1 MKGMELSRLYYEKV
15 CKPVIEKEA
24 GELTERTAVGLV
36 GEGSECYGYDD
47 EISRD
52 HDFGPSCCFWLT
64 KEDYRIYGGKLR
76 EILDSLPKS
85 FMSFPAL
92 KMSEWGGGRRGVL
105 NTESFYR
112 KFTGKE
118 NGPETLDE
126 WRMIPETNLSIVT
139 NGSVFSDPLG
149 EFTKIRNRLQEYYP
163 EDIRLDKIAS
173 RCMKIAQSGQYNLGR
188 CLKRGEFV
196 AARIAEA
203 EFINE
208 SIYMIYLL
216 NKKYMP
222 FYKWMHKD
230 MQFLPIL
237 GKEVHNLLN
246 NLISIQNS
254 EKPET
259 AEKICGLIINE
270 LKIQGISE
278 NKSTRTRF
286 CAILLYPCRICFF
299 YDCKVTFF
307 SFMTNNLLIIYC

>member
-1 MKGMELSRLYYEKV
+1 MKGMELSRLYYEEV

-92 KMSEWGGGRRGVL
+92 KISEWGGGRRGVL

-149 EFTKIRNRLQEYYP
+149 EFTKIRNRLLEYYP

-278 NKSTRTRF
+278 NKSDF
-286 CAILLYPCRICFF
+286 LLDHGPDIQRKIS
-299 YDCKVTFF
+299 DE
-307 SFMTNNLLIIYC
+307 SLRNSNPWID

>member
-24 GELTERTAVGLV
+24 GELTERTEVGLV

-149 EFTKIRNRLQEYYP
+149 EFTKIRNRLLEYYP

-278 NKSTRTRF
+278 NKSDF
-286 CAILLYPCRICFF
+286 LLDHGPDIQRKIS
-299 YDCKVTFF
+299 DE
-307 SFMTNNLLIIYC
+307 SLRNSNPWID

>member
-118 NGPETLDE
+118 NGPETLNE

-149 EFTKIRNRLQEYYP
+149 EFTKIRNRLLEYYP

-278 NKSTRTRF
+278 NKSDF
-286 CAILLYPCRICFF
+286 LLDHGPDIQRKIS
-299 YDCKVTFF
+299 DE
-307 SFMTNNLLIIYC
+307 SLRNSNPWID

>member
-1 MKGMELSRLYYEKV
+1 MKGMELSRLYYEEV

-24 GELTERTAVGLV
+24 GELTGRIAAGLV

-52 HDFGPSCCFWLT
+52 HDFGPSCCFWLA

-149 EFTKIRNRLQEYYP
+149 EFTKIRNRLLEYYP

-203 EFINE
+203 EFVNE

-278 NKSTRTRF
+278 NKSDF
-286 CAILLYPCRICFF
+286 LLDHGPDIQKRIS
-299 YDCKVTFF
+299 DE
-307 SFMTNNLLIIYC
+307 SLRNSNPWID

>member
-1 MKGMELSRLYYEKV
+1 MKGMELSRLYYEEV
-15 CKPVIEKEA
+15 CKPAIEKEA

-149 EFTKIRNRLQEYYP
+149 EFTKIRNRLLEYYP

-278 NKSTRTRF
+278 NKSDF
-286 CAILLYPCRICFF
+286 LLDHGPDIQKKISDESLRNSNPWI
-299 YDCKVTFF
+299 D
-307 SFMTNNLLIIYC
+307 

>member
-1 MKGMELSRLYYEKV
+1 MKGMELSRLYYEEV

-64 KEDYRIYGGKLR
+64 KEDYWIYGGKLR

-149 EFTKIRNRLQEYYP
+149 EFTKIRNRLLEYYP

-188 CLKRGEFV
+188 CLRRGEFV

-278 NKSTRTRF
+278 NKSDF
-286 CAILLYPCRICFF
+286 LLDHGPDIQKKISDESLRNSNPWI
-299 YDCKVTFF
+299 D
-307 SFMTNNLLIIYC
+307 

>member
-1 MKGMELSRLYYEKV
+1 MELSRLYYEKI

-24 GELTERTAVGLV
+24 EELTERIAVGLV
-36 GEGSECYGYDD
+36 GEGSECYRYDD

-149 EFTKIRNRLQEYYP
+149 EFTKIRNRLLEYYP

-203 EFINE
+203 EFISE
-208 SIYMIYLL
+208 SIHMIYLL

-278 NKSTRTRF
+278 NKSDF
-286 CAILLYPCRICFF
+286 LLDHGPDIQRKIS
-299 YDCKVTFF
+299 DE
-307 SFMTNNLLIIYC
+307 SLRNSNPWID

>member
-1 MKGMELSRLYYEKV
+1 MKGMELSRLYYEEV
-15 CKPVIEKEA
+15 CKPVIEKNA
-24 GELTERTAVGLV
+24 GELTERIAVGLV

-64 KEDYRIYGGKLR
+64 KEDYRIYGGKLS
-76 EILDSLPKS
+76 EILDSLPKN

-92 KMSEWGGGRRGVL
+92 KMSEWGGGRRGVM
-105 NTESFYR
+105 NTENFYR

-118 NGPETLDE
+118 KGPKTLDE

-149 EFTKIRNRLQEYYP
+149 EFTKIRNRLLEYYP

-203 EFINE
+203 EFISE

-230 MQFLPIL
+230 MQFLPVL
-237 GKEVHNLLN
+237 GKEVHNMLDR
-246 NLISIQNS
+246 LIGIQNS

-259 AEKICGLIINE
+259 AEKICSLIINE
-270 LKIQGISE
+270 LKIQEISE
-278 NKSTRTRF
+278 NKSDF
-286 CAILLYPCRICFF
+286 LLDHGPDIQKKISDESLRNSNPWI
-299 YDCKVTFF
+299 D
-307 SFMTNNLLIIYC
+307 

>member
-149 EFTKIRNRLQEYYP
+149 EFTKIRNRLLEYYP

-270 LKIQGISE
+270 LKMQGISE
-278 NKSTRTRF
+278 NKSDF
-286 CAILLYPCRICFF
+286 LLDHGPDIQRKIS
-299 YDCKVTFF
+299 DE
-307 SFMTNNLLIIYC
+307 SLRNSNPWID

>member
-1 MKGMELSRLYYEKV
+1 M
-15 CKPVIEKEA
+15 
-24 GELTERTAVGLV
+24 
-36 GEGSECYGYDD
+36 
-47 EISRD
+47 
-52 HDFGPSCCFWLT
+52 
-64 KEDYRIYGGKLR
+64 

-92 KMSEWGGGRRGVL
+92 KISEWGGGRRGVL

-118 NGPETLDE
+118 NGPETLNE

-149 EFTKIRNRLQEYYP
+149 EFTKIRNRLLEYYP

-278 NKSTRTRF
+278 NKSDF
-286 CAILLYPCRICFF
+286 LLDHGPDIQRKIS
-299 YDCKVTFF
+299 DE
-307 SFMTNNLLIIYC
+307 SLRNSNPWID

>member
-1 MKGMELSRLYYEKV
+1 MKGMELSRLYYEEV
-15 CKPVIEKEA
+15 CKPAIEKEA

-64 KEDYRIYGGKLR
+64 KEVYRTYGGKLR

-149 EFTKIRNRLQEYYP
+149 EFTKIRNRLLEYYP

-259 AEKICGLIINE
+259 AEKICELIINE

-278 NKSTRTRF
+278 NKSDF
-286 CAILLYPCRICFF
+286 LLDHGPDIQRKIS
-299 YDCKVTFF
+299 DE
-307 SFMTNNLLIIYC
+307 SLRNSNPWID

>member
-1 MKGMELSRLYYEKV
+1 MKGMELSRLYYEEV

-149 EFTKIRNRLQEYYP
+149 EFTKIRNRLLEYYP

-278 NKSTRTRF
+278 NKSDF
-286 CAILLYPCRICFF
+286 LLDHGPDIQRKIS
-299 YDCKVTFF
+299 DE
-307 SFMTNNLLIIYC
+307 SLRNSNPWID

>member
-1 MKGMELSRLYYEKV
+1 MKGMELSRLYYEEV

-149 EFTKIRNRLQEYYP
+149 EFTKIRNRLLEYYP

-203 EFINE
+203 EFISE

-230 MQFLPIL
+230 MENLEIL
-237 GKEVHNLLN
+237 GKYIHKKLSLL
-246 NLISIQNS
+246 IDS
-254 EKPET
+254 EYKDKIEII
-259 AEKICGLIINE
+259 EKICESIITE
-270 LKIQGISE
+270 MKIQGLTNS
-278 NKSTRTRF
+278 KSDF
-286 CAILLYPCRICFF
+286 LLDHGVLVQEKIKDTDLRKNSPWL
-299 YDCKVTFF
+299 D
-307 SFMTNNLLIIYC
+307 

>member
-92 KMSEWGGGRRGVL
+92 KISEWGGGRRGVL

-149 EFTKIRNRLQEYYP
+149 EFTKIRNRLLEYYP

-278 NKSTRTRF
+278 NKSDF
-286 CAILLYPCRICFF
+286 LLDHGPDIQRKIS
-299 YDCKVTFF
+299 DE
-307 SFMTNNLLIIYC
+307 SLRNSNPWID

>member
-1 MKGMELSRLYYEKV
+1 MKGMELSRLYYEEV
-15 CKPVIEKEA
+15 CKPVIEKNA
-24 GELTERTAVGLV
+24 GELTERIAVGLV

-149 EFTKIRNRLQEYYP
+149 EFTKIRNRLLEYYP

-203 EFINE
+203 EFISE

-230 MQFLPIL
+230 MQFLPVL
-237 GKEVHNLLN
+237 GKEVHNMLDR
-246 NLISIQNS
+246 LIGIQNS

-259 AEKICGLIINE
+259 AEKICSLIINE
-270 LKIQGISE
+270 LKIQEISE
-278 NKSTRTRF
+278 NKSDF
-286 CAILLYPCRICFF
+286 LLDHGPDIQKKISDESLRNSNPWI
-299 YDCKVTFF
+299 D
-307 SFMTNNLLIIYC
+307 

>member
-149 EFTKIRNRLQEYYP
+149 EFTKIRNRLLEYYP

-203 EFINE
+203 EFVNE

-278 NKSTRTRF
+278 NKSDF
-286 CAILLYPCRICFF
+286 LLDHGPDIQRKIS
-299 YDCKVTFF
+299 DE
-307 SFMTNNLLIIYC
+307 SLRNSNPWID

>member
-1 MKGMELSRLYYEKV
+1 MKGMELSRLYYEEV

-118 NGPETLDE
+118 NGPETLNE

-149 EFTKIRNRLQEYYP
+149 EFTKIRNRLLEYYP

-278 NKSTRTRF
+278 NKSDF
-286 CAILLYPCRICFF
+286 LLDHGPDIQRKIS
-299 YDCKVTFF
+299 DE
-307 SFMTNNLLIIYC
+307 SLRNSNPWID

>member
-92 KMSEWGGGRRGVL
+92 KISEWGGGRRGVL

-149 EFTKIRNRLQEYYP
+149 EFTKIRNRLLEYYP

-270 LKIQGISE
+270 LKIQEISE
-278 NKSTRTRF
+278 NKSDF
-286 CAILLYPCRICFF
+286 LLDHGPDIQRKIS
-299 YDCKVTFF
+299 DE
-307 SFMTNNLLIIYC
+307 SLRNSNPWID

>member
-1 MKGMELSRLYYEKV
+1 MKGMELSRLYYEEV
-15 CKPVIEKEA
+15 CKPAIEKEA

-64 KEDYRIYGGKLR
+64 KEDYRTYGGKLR

-149 EFTKIRNRLQEYYP
+149 EFTKIRNRLLEYYP

-259 AEKICGLIINE
+259 AEKICELIINE

-278 NKSTRTRF
+278 NKSDF
-286 CAILLYPCRICFF
+286 LLDHGPDIQRKIS
-299 YDCKVTFF
+299 DE
-307 SFMTNNLLIIYC
+307 SLRNSNPWID

>member
-64 KEDYRIYGGKLR
+64 KEDYWKYGGKLR

-149 EFTKIRNRLQEYYP
+149 EFTKIRNRLLEYYP

-278 NKSTRTRF
+278 NKSDF
-286 CAILLYPCRICFF
+286 LLDHGPDIQRKIS
-299 YDCKVTFF
+299 DE
-307 SFMTNNLLIIYC
+307 SLRNSNPWID

>member
-1 MKGMELSRLYYEKV
+1 MKGMELSRLYYEEV
-15 CKPVIEKEA
+15 CKPAIEKEA

-64 KEDYRIYGGKLR
+64 KEDYRAYGGKLR

-92 KMSEWGGGRRGVL
+92 KISEWGGGRRGVL

-149 EFTKIRNRLQEYYP
+149 EFTKIRNRLLEYYP

-270 LKIQGISE
+270 LKMQGISE
-278 NKSTRTRF
+278 NKSDF
-286 CAILLYPCRICFF
+286 LLDHGPDIQRKIS
-299 YDCKVTFF
+299 DE
-307 SFMTNNLLIIYC
+307 SLRNSNPWID

>member
-92 KMSEWGGGRRGVL
+92 KISEWGDGRRGVL

-149 EFTKIRNRLQEYYP
+149 EFTKIRNRLLEYYP

-278 NKSTRTRF
+278 NKSDF
-286 CAILLYPCRICFF
+286 LLDHGPDIQRKIS
-299 YDCKVTFF
+299 DE
-307 SFMTNNLLIIYC
+307 SLRNSNPWID

>member
-64 KEDYRIYGGKLR
+64 REDYRIYGGKLR

-92 KMSEWGGGRRGVL
+92 KISEWGGGRRGVL

-118 NGPETLDE
+118 NGPETLNE

-149 EFTKIRNRLQEYYP
+149 EFTKIRNRLLEYYP

-278 NKSTRTRF
+278 NKSDF
-286 CAILLYPCRICFF
+286 LLDHGPDIQRKIS
-299 YDCKVTFF
+299 DE
-307 SFMTNNLLIIYC
+307 SLRNSNPWID

>member
-149 EFTKIRNRLQEYYP
+149 EFTKIRNRLLEYYP

-278 NKSTRTRF
+278 NKSDF
-286 CAILLYPCRICFF
+286 LLDHGPDIQKRIS
-299 YDCKVTFF
+299 DE
-307 SFMTNNLLIIYC
+307 SLRNSNPWID

>member
-1 MKGMELSRLYYEKV
+1 MKGMELARLYYEEV

-24 GELTERTAVGLV
+24 GELTERIAVGLV

-64 KEDYRIYGGKLR
+64 KEHYRIYGGKLR

-149 EFTKIRNRLQEYYP
+149 EFTKIRNRLLEYYP

-203 EFINE
+203 EFVNE

-278 NKSTRTRF
+278 NKSDF
-286 CAILLYPCRICFF
+286 LLDHGPDIQRKIS
-299 YDCKVTFF
+299 DE
-307 SFMTNNLLIIYC
+307 SLRNSNPWID

>member
-1 MKGMELSRLYYEKV
+1 M
-15 CKPVIEKEA
+15 KEA
-24 GELTERTAVGLV
+24 GELTGRTAVGLV

-64 KEDYRIYGGKLR
+64 REDYRIYGGKLR

-92 KMSEWGGGRRGVL
+92 KISEWGGGRRGVL

-118 NGPETLDE
+118 NGPETLNE

-149 EFTKIRNRLQEYYP
+149 EFTKIRNRLLGYYP

-237 GKEVHNLLN
+237 GKEVHNLLD

-278 NKSTRTRF
+278 NKSDF
-286 CAILLYPCRICFF
+286 LLDHGPDIQRKISDESLRNYNPWI
-299 YDCKVTFF
+299 D
-307 SFMTNNLLIIYC
+307 

>member
-149 EFTKIRNRLQEYYP
+149 EFTKIRNRLLEYYP

-278 NKSTRTRF
+278 NKSDF
-286 CAILLYPCRICFF
+286 LLDHGPDIQRKIS
-299 YDCKVTFF
+299 DG
-307 SFMTNNLLIIYC
+307 SLRNSNPWID

>member
-1 MKGMELSRLYYEKV
+1 MKGMELSRLYYEKI

-24 GELTERTAVGLV
+24 EELTERIAVGLV
-36 GEGSECYGYDD
+36 GEGSECYRYDD

-64 KEDYRIYGGKLR
+64 KEDYRTYGEKLR

-92 KMSEWGGGRRGVL
+92 KTSEWGDGRRGVL
-105 NTESFYR
+105 NTERFYQ

-118 NGPETLDE
+118 KGPETLDE

-149 EFTKIRNRLQEYYP
+149 EFTKIRNRLLEYYP
-163 EDIRLDKIAS
+163 EDIRLDKIAA

-203 EFINE
+203 EFISE

-237 GKEVHNLLN
+237 GKEVHGILN

-254 EKPET
+254 EKSET
-259 AEKICGLIINE
+259 AEKICSLIINE

-278 NKSTRTRF
+278 NKSDF
-286 CAILLYPCRICFF
+286 LLDHGPGIQKKISDESLRSSNPWI
-299 YDCKVTFF
+299 D
-307 SFMTNNLLIIYC
+307 

>member
-1 MKGMELSRLYYEKV
+1 MELSRLYYEKI
-15 CKPVIEKEA
+15 CKPVIAKEA
-24 GELTERTAVGLV
+24 EELTERIAVGLV

-149 EFTKIRNRLQEYYP
+149 EFTKIRNRLLEYYP

-278 NKSTRTRF
+278 NKSDF
-286 CAILLYPCRICFF
+286 LLDHGPDIQRKISDKIQRI
-299 YDCKVTFF
+299 
-307 SFMTNNLLIIYC
+307 

>member
-1 MKGMELSRLYYEKV
+1 MKGMELSRLYYEEV

-149 EFTKIRNRLQEYYP
+149 EFTKIRNRLLEYYP

-254 EKPET
+254 EKSET
-259 AEKICGLIINE
+259 AEKICSLIINE

-278 NKSTRTRF
+278 NKSDF
-286 CAILLYPCRICFF
+286 LLDHGPGIQKKISDESLRNSNPWI
-299 YDCKVTFF
+299 D
-307 SFMTNNLLIIYC
+307 

>member
-149 EFTKIRNRLQEYYP
+149 EFTKIRNRLLEYYP

-278 NKSTRTRF
+278 NKSDF
-286 CAILLYPCRICFF
+286 LLDHGPDIQRKISDESLRNFNPWI
-299 YDCKVTFF
+299 D
-307 SFMTNNLLIIYC
+307 

>member
-1 MKGMELSRLYYEKV
+1 MKGIELSRLYYEEV

-24 GELTERTAVGLV
+24 GELTERIAVGLV

-64 KEDYRIYGGKLR
+64 KEDYRKYGGKLR

-149 EFTKIRNRLQEYYP
+149 EFTKIRNRLLEYYP

-278 NKSTRTRF
+278 NKSDF
-286 CAILLYPCRICFF
+286 LLDHGPDIQRKIS
-299 YDCKVTFF
+299 DE
-307 SFMTNNLLIIYC
+307 SLRNSNPWID

>member
-149 EFTKIRNRLQEYYP
+149 EFTKIRNRLLEYYP

-278 NKSTRTRF
+278 NKSDF
-286 CAILLYPCRICFF
+286 LLDHGPDIQRKIS
-299 YDCKVTFF
+299 DE
-307 SFMTNNLLIIYC
+307 SLRNSNPWID

>member
-1 MKGMELSRLYYEKV
+1 MKGMELSRLYYEEV

-92 KMSEWGGGRRGVL
+92 KISEWGGGRRGVL

-118 NGPETLDE
+118 NGPETLNE

-149 EFTKIRNRLQEYYP
+149 EFTKIRNRLLEYYP

-270 LKIQGISE
+270 LKIQEISE
-278 NKSTRTRF
+278 NKSDF
-286 CAILLYPCRICFF
+286 LLDHGPDIQKKISDESLRNSNPWI
-299 YDCKVTFF
+299 D
-307 SFMTNNLLIIYC
+307 

>member
-92 KMSEWGGGRRGVL
+92 KISEWGGGRRGVL

-118 NGPETLDE
+118 NGPETLNE

-149 EFTKIRNRLQEYYP
+149 EFTKIRNRLLEYYP

-278 NKSTRTRF
+278 NKSDF
-286 CAILLYPCRICFF
+286 LLDHGPDIQRKIS
-299 YDCKVTFF
+299 DE
-307 SFMTNNLLIIYC
+307 SLRNSNPWID